1 LKDNDLT
8 KIYDFSKDDLK
19 KKQKQ
24 FIYSYRYYQNRFIYD
39 GDTYVIHLEDDF
51 GK

>member
-8 KIYDFSKDDLK
+8 KIYFSKEDNLK
-19 KKQKQ
+19 EKQKQ
-24 FIYSYRYYQNRFIYD
+24 FIYSYPYYQNRFIYD
-39 GDTYVIHLEDDF
+39 GDTYVIYLENDF